1 MEPANNRDDLT
12 RRRALRA
19 ALEWLSSDDF
29 EPEARSETFLATLTV
44 WNTYKNLEK
53 RVGYTHPELQQ
64 AERSWEE
71 TRDALLA
78 SGWFKVQQH
87 TVGRPRTLDFSVAEQ
102 NSAEGKLR
110 WHFRDR
116 SVRTEKHLER
126 VRGDSQRSNAWV
138 VTVRD
143 AVWRDLLV
151 GTSATAVEGKT
162 RDELVNLLG
171 ITKNV
176 ANAFVRYL
184 LLNGWRE
191 SKVRTRDGR
200 KRVLRQPNHP
210 VHVYRDFT

>member
-64 AERSWEE
+64 SERSWEE

-102 NSAEGKLR
+102 NSADGKLR
-110 WHFRDR
+110 WHVRDR
-116 SVRTEKHLER
+116 SERTEKHLER
-126 VRGDSQRSNAWV
+126 VRGDSQRSNYWV
-138 VTVRD
+138 VTVREN
-143 AVWRDLLV
+143 VWRDLLV
-151 GTSATAVEGKT
+151 ETTAAAVEGKT

-171 ITKNV
+171 VTKKV
-176 ANAFVRYL
+176 ANAFFRYL
-184 LLNGWRE
+184 LENGWQE
-191 SKVRTRDGR
+191 TKPRTTDGR
-200 KRVLRQPNHP
+200 KRVLKQPTQA
-210 VHVYRDFT
+210 VQV